1 MGDTS
6 NMYTLGALLLTSIV
20 LAHAVAVIESVLGV
34 VQVHG
39 PIKKIP
45 VIGTHLGLIIAVA
58 IVWYLKINLI
68 SGWGVNFSDDWMTY
82 TSNAMVLLGI
92 APLKDAIISMVNKGL
107 RA

>member
-1 MGDTS
+1 
-6 NMYTLGALLLTSIV
+6 MYTLGALLLTAIV
-20 LAHAVAVIESVLGV
+20 LGHAVSVIESLLGV

-39 PIKKIP
+39 PLKKIP
-45 VIGTHLGLIIAVA
+45 FVGAHISLIIAVA

-82 TSNAMVLLGI
+82 TANAMVLLGMI
-92 APLKDAIISMVNKGL
+92 PLKDAVIDMVRKGL

>member
-1 MGDTS
+1 
-6 NMYTLGALLLTSIV
+6 MYTLGALLLTSMV
-20 LAHAVAVIESVLGV
+20 LAHATTVIESILGV

-45 VIGTHLGLIIAVA
+45 VIGTHLSLIIGVA
-58 IVWYLKINLI
+58 IVWFLEINLI

-82 TSNAMVLLGI
+82 TANAMVLMGM
-92 APLKDAIISMVNKGL
+92 APLKDAIISMVSKGL